1 MHISRFDKYI
11 PESFLYS
18 CSFRLL
24 ITSVGSL
31 NCTHLCRKSFCRKKY
46 YYCEITIVC
55 QVPSRL
61 RYDIL
66 LIQFCVL
73 HICVL
78 IVFQLIIKLSIR
90 EASST
95 VEKDES
101 MPFHSKMN
109 SSAPRT
115 ILLLFGWDDPLDY
128 LPMTLL
134 GSQRFHRYSL
144 IHLVEE
150 FFVDNFAC

>member
-1 MHISRFDKYI
+1 MSKFLFSIFLCLKSIQYSDYVPKVHIFRFDKYI

-18 CSFRLL
+18 CSFRLP
-24 ITSVGSL
+24 IISVGSL

-61 RYDIL
+61 RYGIL

-95 VEKDES
+95 VV
-101 MPFHSKMN
+101 

-115 ILLLFGWDDPLDY
+115 ILLLFGWDK
-128 LPMTLL
+128 LL
-134 GSQRFHRYSL
+134 TVCQ
-144 IHLVEE
+144 
-150 FFVDNFAC
+150 